1 MKRCIIAGDTQ
12 IGKEMDWR
20 ADKRI
25 EMNLIDSA
33 RLAPR
38 EDRKFPINAVT
49 RHLNRIQWSLAKLA
63 KITNS
68 KH

>member
-1 MKRCIIAGDTQ
+1 MKKCMMAGDTQ

-25 EMNLIDSA
+25 EMNHVDSA

-38 EDRKFPINAVT
+38 EDRKFPIDAVT
-49 RHLNRIQWSLAKLA
+49 GHLNRIQWSLAKLA